1 MVGERTLGSVP
12 PADHWGDLQF
22 LGFEVHHLAV
32 IHKGR
37 HQQQKGTLF
46 QFETLYGTSD
56 TPSHKNEKQ
65 HSLPLVNPETSL
77 TVSLRNMTILQSKST
92 LTRFLSSSQNV
103 SYAPVSSDTWHH
115 QTCILWFNSPYCE
128 ERPREMAGPRL
139 KAELDP
145 HPPDT

>member
-1 MVGERTLGSVP
+1 MEKEGRKLTPLCPSASLPGLIKTSCRMVGERTLGSVP
-12 PADHWGDLQF
+12 PVNRWGDLQF

-65 HSLPLVNPETSL
+65 HLFPLVNPETSL
-77 TVSLRNMTILQSKST
+77 TVSLRHMTILESKST
-92 LTRFLSSSQNV
+92 LT
-103 SYAPVSSDTWHH
+103 
-115 QTCILWFNSPYCE
+115 WFYLLPKMLVMRQSLLTHGTTSFDQ
-128 ERPREMAGPRL
+128 R
-139 KAELDP
+139 
-145 HPPDT
+145 